1 MKVFKTLLFALAICF
16 PLAVVAEEI
25 PTITYN
31 PSGLGQFNTLKVI
44 KQATFQKGVNV
55 NRLNL
60 GREGSNS
67 DILITVPEETNGTI
81 SYSTLRTLG
90 MGDEYSN
97 GKKQILFPYAK
108 LTAPS
113 IRILGGTFKTSTGKV
128 EKIEGVK
135 DMSIYSENVELNNHN
150 LDIEGR
156 RGRVGKS
163 LGSSG
168 FVGLNNLQVVDFKL
182 GNVNIKVPGGIGA
195 IETLEWKEL
204 NFPSVGKK
212 KVLVAK
218 STSEPASGT
227 YKCGWTEQTYKEK
240 KQECNARDG
249 GDKWEWVE
257 TITSNCSSFCRQKNN
272 FHYWVD
278 KSGVMPGDPIP
289 ATTSKEEA
297 LAARCPT
304 NPVSLLNYSIAFV
317 PCAVPDAAEGSIEKK
332 PVGSVVIYQK
342 RPSGYY
348 DKFTRACKAEVV
360 DGFWKVTADYFVC
373 E

>member
-44 KQATFQKGVNV
+44 DQATFQKGVNV

-60 GREGSNS
+60 GREGSGSEIN
-67 DILITVPEETNGTI
+67 ITVPAETSSTI
-81 SYSTLRTLG
+81 TYSTLRTLG
-90 MGDEYSN
+90 AGDDYSN
-97 GKKQILFPYAK
+97 GKKQISFPSAK

-113 IRILGGTFKTSTGKV
+113 IRILGGTFKTSTGNV
-128 EKIEGVK
+128 QTIEGVK
-135 DMSIYSENVELNNHN
+135 DMSIYSENVELRDHN
-150 LDIEGR
+150 LVIEGR

-163 LGSSG
+163 LNESG
-168 FVGLNNLQVVDFKL
+168 FVALDGREVVDFKL
-182 GNVNIKVPGGIGA
+182 GNVNIKVPGGIGT
-195 IETLEWKEL
+195 IENLEWREL

-218 STSEPASGT
+218 STNAPAGDT

-240 KQECNARDG
+240 KQECITRDG
-249 GDKWEWVE
+249 NTWEWVE
-257 TITSNCSSFCRQKNN
+257 TINSNCNSFCRQKND

-278 KSGVMPGDPIP
+278 KSGVMSDGDPIP
-289 ATTSKEEA
+289 STKSKEEA
-297 LAARCPT
+297 LAAKCPT